1 MIKEVIPCL
10 LAWYHF
16 LYLIDVYNLCF
27 YFECVCGRIQ
37 KHVKGSEMQVPKQQG
52 VKEITS
58 NRKAYHE
65 YFVLE
70 RFEAGI
76 ELAGTEVKSIRAG
89 NVNLQ
94 DAFCTVKNG
103 ELFIR
108 GMHVS
113 PYEQGNI
120 FNKDPVRPRR
130 LLMHKREIMKLNARV
145 MQDGVALIPLSLYF
159 KDSRVKVELGLC
171 KGKKLH
177 DKRDSEADRQSKR
190 DIDRIMKE
198 RNYQ

>member
-1 MIKEVIPCL
+1 MAAKKL
-10 LAWYHF
+10 
-16 LYLIDVYNLCF
+16 
-27 YFECVCGRIQ
+27 
-37 KHVKGSEMQVPKQQG
+37 G

-58 NRKAYHE
+58 NRKAFHE
-65 YFVLE
+65 YFVLD

-89 NVNLQ
+89 NVNLK
-94 DAFCTVKNG
+94 DAFCTIKDG
-103 ELFIR
+103 ELFVR
-108 GMHVS
+108 GMHIS
-113 PYEQGNI
+113 PYEHGNI

-130 LLMHKREIMKLNARV
+130 LLMHKREIVKLNARI

-177 DKRDSEADRQSKR
+177 DKRDSEAERQTRR

-198 RNYQ
+198 KNYE